1 MYIMINK
8 ELPEE
13 FLKATPIIEKVE
25 EAGFE
30 AYFVGGSVRDI
41 LLHQKIHD
49 VDIATSAF
57 PEEIKSIF
65 PKTIDVGIEHGTVL
79 ILDGDEQYEM
89 TTFRTESTYQDYRRP
104 DEVTFVRSLEE
115 DLKRRDFTMNALA
128 MGKDGQIIDLFN
140 GIEAIEKKQIV
151 AVGEAS
157 ERFHED
163 ALRMM
168 RGLRFASQL
177 GFEIEPITKQAI
189 KEHHTLLDK
198 ISVERIYV
206 EFIKL
211 LTANYRNKGLEIFI
225 ETDCFRYCPG
235 LENYELG
242 LRQLLLI
249 SDDCLFETEEIA
261 WLVLSYLLE
270 IESIKPFLK
279 LWKTSNKLMNH
290 VENCLLQLRRRE
302 RMNWTL
308 SALYESGP
316 DVIRDVETARNILG
330 KSSEQAEALEKYQ
343 SLSIKSIRDL
353 AVTGKDI
360 MFELERKPGPW
371 LGEILKELEL
381 AVVLGNLN
389 NEKELLLLEAKK
401 RSEKLK

>member
-1 MYIMINK
+1 MPA
-8 ELPEE
+8 ERP
-13 FLKATPIIEKVE
+13 
-25 EAGFE
+25 
-30 AYFVGGSVRDI
+30 
-41 LLHQKIHD
+41 
-49 VDIATSAF
+49 TSAF

-270 IESIKPFLK
+270 IESIKLFLK

-308 SALYESGP
+308 PALYESGP

-360 MFELERKPGPW
+360 MLELERKPGPW